1 MAEAS
6 HRTSTLAAALA
17 VGGLLGYLFGRGRR
31 KDVDPAAQQAYE
43 EKLLCDATCLGALK
57 QSQSLEAE
65 QDDVIL
71 ISKLRGLW
79 AQMSPDAKA
88 IAAGFPYSPRVMG
101 CILEVAGSEI
111 ESTVVGSA
119 FGTPAPR
126 LPKSAIKCLRD
137 SWASIDK
144 EAFITNFFERLR
156 ADPSLDIVSKM
167 QESPAA
173 IPANWLKFLE
183 LLLKLLDTDTMPRLE
198 RIMQAAFQL
207 ARKHWNLQMD
217 HLAAFKSALVRA
229 ITAQQE
235 AKDKRR
241 ISRVWEALCYTLL
254 APAAPQLALM
264 CNLSELASATAAPL
278 PTPGGGPQ
286 AAGIAAQ
293 GVALLEMGL
302 TMTAQSASAS
312 TANEAAKAAEV
323 VRKLAEARG
332 WLLECVRDDVNA
344 YCGLLATVFA
354 KPPRSA
360 LEEAVGS
367 MTQHEAEEAERR
379 RWLRR
384 ATEVPLRVA
393 EVATGCAAACVE
405 CSSIKESLR
414 GDWLA
419 GVNILRAAVQV
430 SIKNVEI
437 NAEHLND
444 KFGSDVQSRLA
455 RVADMDSIWEALLK
469 PSSPQQRP

>member
-1 MAEAS
+1 MADIS
-6 HRTSTLAAALA
+6 HRTSALAAALA
-17 VGGLLGYLFGRGRR
+17 VGGILGYLLGRSQRKAKDLETSGFDERR
-31 KDVDPAAQQAYE
+31 
-43 EKLLCDATCLGALK
+43 LSDASCLTALQHSK
-57 QSQSLEAE
+57 TFEME
-65 QDDVIL
+65 QDDALL
-71 ISKLRGLW
+71 IAQLRGLW
-79 AQMSPDAKA
+79 AQMSLEAKE
-88 IAAGFPYSPRVMG
+88 AASALAFTPRVMG
-101 CILEVAGSEI
+101 CLLEVAASEI
-111 ESTVVGSA
+111 ESNVAVST

-126 LPKSAIKCLRD
+126 LPKSAVKSLRD
-137 SWASIDK
+137 SWSSIDK
-144 EAFITNFFERLR
+144 ELFVNTFLERLR
-156 ADPSLDIVSKM
+156 SDSSAAALSNMLA
-167 QESPAA
+167 SPAA

-183 LLLKLLDTDTMPRLE
+183 LILKLLDTDSMPRLE
-198 RIMQAAFQL
+198 RIMQAALLL
-207 ARKHWNLQMD
+207 ARKYWHLEMG
-217 HLAAFKSALVRA
+217 HLAAFKSALIKAVA
-229 ITAQQE
+229 TQQD

-241 ISRVWEALCYTLL
+241 IGRLWEALCYTLL
-254 APAAPQLALM
+254 APSAPQLAM
-264 CNLSELASATAAPL
+264 MSNISELARATAAPL

-286 AAGIAAQ
+286 AAAIAAQ

-302 TMTAQSASAS
+302 TMTAQTAPASAS
-312 TANEAAKAAEV
+312 HDSAKSIEV

-360 LEEAVGS
+360 LEESVES

-393 EVATGCAAACVE
+393 EVATGCASACVD
-405 CSSIKESLR
+405 CTSIKESLK

-419 GVNILRAAVQV
+419 GVHILRTAVQV
-430 SIKNVEI
+430 SVKNVEI

-455 RVADMDSIWEALLK
+455 RVADMEAMWEALLH
-469 PSSPQQRP
+469 PSQPQRS